1 MEGSISDL
9 GNDGFDAVYVAND
22 GMAGGAIAALKGSN
36 IDPATRFV
44 TGQDAE
50 LAGIQRILT
59 GEQLMTV
66 YQPIIQ
72 IAETAAEIA
81 VPIAQGKEPAADL
94 TPEKVDNGEKQVP
107 SALLATIAIEKDNID
122 STVVK
127 DGFLKV
133 PDICTGQYKQ
143 ACQEAGLQ

>member
-1 MEGSISDL
+1 M
-9 GNDGFDAVYVAND
+9 
-22 GMAGGAIAALKGSN
+22 
-36 IDPATRFV
+36 
-44 TGQDAE
+44 
-50 LAGIQRILT
+50 
-59 GEQLMTV
+59 
-66 YQPIIQ
+66 
-72 IAETAAEIA
+72 
-81 VPIAQGKEPAADL
+81 
-94 TPEKVDNGEKQVP
+94 P